1 MSKVYSFDSYAGWVA
16 ANGEARHRKQ
26 IEATTSVGLYA
37 AWSGIAWCRAGA
49 FVEAITNF
57 FRTHASFS
65 LTAPVVLTGMR
76 HTCSQVGVA
85 LGTLASMAEM
95 TMTCYLFGTD
105 ADNYRS
111 IRRHLTAHEKG
122 HNLFTGDIT
131 QLKKAAHAAKYE
143 RRCNNVA
150 SDFAIPDS
158 HPPSTGSHRACPG
171 SVGHPAHSNA
181 ELARFYFE
189 YKVAHAEL
197 PEATSTFRRSL
208 VMFLRDGP
216 LQGGAVGCNLALL
229 WQGFKISD
237 LLHIVTVPIN
247 AVATAIGGAAFSAAC
262 GIFHIVGGVLARSE
276 GLQKL
281 AAALRAKDVI
291 DNAIRTIEGI
301 KAEQNAEVEEAVAV
315 GAALL
320 QHAAKNEENAQDSAR
335 KQVFV
340 GKWRIG
346 YGTTAIAIAA
356 GSLTFFLL
364 AGGMS
369 TGGLLFAVAGALFLA
384 GWVAY
389 AAYRNGKDASKLKD
403 ATTVGS
409 GTTPAMTLEQTIE
422 RAVAYLDRTGGIGKD
437 NRDGRRI
444 IKHALRDIGMD
455 RSDFWA
461 LRFCSDDPAVKGP
474 VIDTLKVLIHNH
486 VDGDGARRALQQSP
500 AAKKPAKDK
509 ATA

>member
-1 MSKVYSFDSYAGWVA
+1 MSLVYRYNNYADWIASRQVSQSQNRSVAIANTTLYSGWC
-16 ANGEARHRKQ
+16 
-26 IEATTSVGLYA
+26 GLA
-37 AWSGIAWCRAGA
+37 LSRGGA
-49 FVEAITNF
+49 FVEAITAF
-57 FRTHASFS
+57 FRTHAPLS
-65 LTAPVVLTGMR
+65 LTTPVVLIGARQVCSHIGLALSCVVAITEMAVTGVVFGR
-76 HTCSQVGVA
+76 DAHKYRT
-85 LGTLASMAEM
+85 LGT
-95 TMTCYLFGTD
+95 
-105 ADNYRS
+105 
-111 IRRHLTAHEKG
+111 HL
-122 HNLFTGDIT
+122 D
-131 QLKKAAHAAKYE
+131 
-143 RRCNNVA
+143 
-150 SDFAIPDS
+150 D
-158 HPPSTGSHRACPG
+158 HRANHG
-171 SVGHPAHSNA
+171 AYSKHIRKFKEAVGAGRAGRSQATSEDLEGDLKGERVLSAATASLAAPPKHDTVVLAKSFFEYEVGNA
-181 ELARFYFE
+181 EI
-189 YKVAHAEL
+189 
-197 PEATSTFRRSL
+197 PEATSTFKRSL

-262 GIFHIVGGVLARSE
+262 GVFHIVGGALARSE

-281 AAALRAKDVI
+281 AAAVRAKDVI

-301 KAEQNAEVEEAVAV
+301 KAERNAEVEEAVAV

-461 LRFCSDDPAVKGP
+461 LRFCSADPAVKGP